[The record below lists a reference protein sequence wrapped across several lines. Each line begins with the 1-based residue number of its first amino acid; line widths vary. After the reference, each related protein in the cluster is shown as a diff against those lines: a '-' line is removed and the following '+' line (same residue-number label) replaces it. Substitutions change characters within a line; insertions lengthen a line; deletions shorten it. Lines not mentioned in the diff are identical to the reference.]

1 LLADKIDE
9 EFLSF
14 EGFGMSTSSA
24 HWDYTDEF
32 GIVIDLS
39 ELPSIEVDDRPI
51 EEEWGLK
58 DVRES
63 TSNVNQLKKV
73 QGTG

>member
-1 LLADKIDE
+1 MAQDKIDE
-9 EFLSF
+9 EFPSF
-14 EGFGMSTSSA
+14 EGF
-24 HWDYTDEF
+24 
-32 GIVIDLS
+32 VIDLS

-51 EEEWGLK
+51 EEEWGLE

-63 TSNVNQLKKV
+63 TSNVSQLKKV